1 MNKNQV
7 IGAIT
12 QAQSA
17 LNAIPAGRVDSLR
30 GTVAFQREIIAFRGL
45 FALFVNALHGF
56 AGQWQSRRSLLAE
69 NASSRRSHRLTSWK

>member
-45 FALFVNALHGF
+45 FALFVNALQDDNGKVV
-56 AGQWQSRRSLLAE
+56 AAYLQKMQALAD
-69 NASSRRSHRLTSWK
+69 HTD